1 MHASIDCK
9 VAFECISY
17 LQACWKYAMAELSY
31 YHTQIA
37 LMHMGGA
44 FAEELGDCT
53 ANAKLLQFDRH
64 PTMPVPEPLQL
75 MGSVLNNAL
84 DERPFAPL

>member
-1 MHASIDCK
+1 
-9 VAFECISY
+9 
-17 LQACWKYAMAELSY
+17 
-31 YHTQIA
+31 
-37 LMHMGGA
+37 MGGA